1 MLCVYQHKIKKFLCF
16 FCILLFLSEQ
26 LPLRCPFQ
34 FLTAIT
40 VFSIKKRRRKK
51 SKKKERRET
60 IPIIDDDDNDVAR
73 HGSARLPL
81 GALQDPER
89 AVYCDRGLGE
99 KGVLDACVQICST
112 SLSLSLSLSLCF
124 DFLFFP
130 FELIPLLLSQV
141 LHGASLD
148 YYHQEQAYRDREP
161 PARVSFLWLFSF
173 FFLLLAA

>member
-1 MLCVYQHKIKKFLCF
+1 MRLQNHFLLLSSFNGYNGFLDKKEKKKKI
-16 FCILLFLSEQ
+16 
-26 LPLRCPFQ
+26 
-34 FLTAIT
+34 
-40 VFSIKKRRRKK
+40 
-51 SKKKERRET
+51 KKKERERRGET

-112 SLSLSLSLSLCF
+112 SLSLSLSVLTF
-124 DFLFFP
+124 FFFP